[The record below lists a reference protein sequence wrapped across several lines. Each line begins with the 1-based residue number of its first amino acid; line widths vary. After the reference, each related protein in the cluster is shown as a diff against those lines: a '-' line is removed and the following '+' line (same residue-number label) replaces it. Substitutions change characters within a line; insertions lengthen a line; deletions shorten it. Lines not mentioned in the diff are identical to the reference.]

1 MSPRAKE
8 NTVKAAIWLP
18 EETHEALKREAK
30 EKGLTVS
37 SLVRMVLIEYTKKN
51 GKGDDNEQ

>member
-1 MSPRAKE
+1 MSPREKE

-18 EETHEALKREAK
+18 PETHEALKKEAK

-37 SLVRMVLIEYTKKN
+37 ALARMVLIEYTKK
-51 GKGDDNEQ
+51 K

>member
-1 MSPRAKE
+1 MSPKEKE

-18 EETHEALKREAK
+18 PETHEALKREAK

-37 SLVRMVLIEYTKKN
+37 ALARMILIEHTNKAK
-51 GKGDDNEQ
+51 

>member
-1 MSPRAKE
+1 LSPREKE

-18 EETHEALKREAK
+18 PETHEALKKEAK

-37 SLVRMVLIEYTKKN
+37 ALARMVLIEYTKK
-51 GKGDDNEQ
+51 K